1 MAKATKPKP
10 IKVKYILNP
19 GDGKDVIV
27 EVCELSARV
36 IVEVCEL
43 SARRDGEW
51 LAKFEDMHK
60 IDPTSNIYRVTY
72 AGRRLIFEHYFYPT
86 DAWEILEPEERTQ
99 IPNKVLEHIR

>member
-19 GDGKDVIV
+19 GDGKD
-27 EVCELSARV
+27 V